1 MISSLTKTSKPY
13 YTFPAMNNT
22 TLTPQASEA
31 ISYVITTA
39 VESGFPSDGWFRF
52 RKYKW
57 KQIQHDDGSDSHYA
71 EVEAK
76 MDDECEAPWHD
87 GKFVM
92 LTPQVI
98 ADRMREILADPE
110 APVHTDEFWGNGKGY
125 LAQEMRNLLIG
136 DYGDGDSMRDD
147 GILQVLFNKEV
158 ICS

>member
-1 MISSLTKTSKPY
+1 
-13 YTFPAMNNT
+13 MNNI
-22 TLTPQASEA
+22 TLTPKASEA

-52 RKYKW
+52 RKYK
-57 KQIQHDDGSDSHYA
+57 HRDLEDGTFYA

-76 MDDECEAPWHD
+76 MDEECCAPWHD
-87 GKFVM
+87 GKWVM

-98 ADRMREILADPE
+98 ADRIAEILADQE
-110 APVHTDEFWGNGKGY
+110 APVHTAVFWNDQKGF
-125 LAQEMRNLLIG
+125 LAQEMRNLLNG
-136 DYGDGDSMRDD
+136 EYGDGDSMRDD